1 MRGSALL
8 SLALAVSFAVGCER
22 VPEEKQGGPFLEAR
36 WIGADSGKIAAPLV
50 AEWCDSLRMLEILA
64 VRGDTG
70 IALALYAK
78 STFGAGTYPVLPPAR
93 ADSSPP
99 AASVALRWFAETSI
113 RGFQGDSGT
122 VEVEEIPPGVFAGV
136 IVAHG
141 HSVTDGGKLTIRGT
155 FSHLVPGPAGRGCV
169 PRKPSSD
176 SGASID

>member
-1 MRGSALL
+1 MRRSL
-8 SLALAVSFAVGCER
+8 LALALAAVFAAGCER
-22 VPEEKQGGPFLEAR
+22 APEEKQAGPLLEAR
-36 WIGADSGKIAAPLV
+36 WSGADSGKIAAHAV
-50 AEWCDSLRMLEILA
+50 AEWCESLRMLEILA

-70 IALALYAK
+70 VALALYAK
-78 STFGAGTYPVLPPAR
+78 STFGAGTYPVLPPTR

-122 VEVEEIPPGVFAGV
+122 VEVKESPPGVFSGV

-169 PRKPSSD
+169 ARKPSPD
-176 SGASID
+176 SGARIH